1 MSTTS
6 PTSKADGKAKTKEQS
21 KKKTFEPRILA
32 MCCNWCSYAGADLAG
47 TSRMTMP
54 PNLRV
59 IRVNCTGRIDPLF
72 ILQALEAGA
81 DAVLISGCH
90 EGDCHYVT
98 GNVFSKKRF
107 MFFKKILEQFGLGDR
122 VDFVHVSAAEGNK
135 WAAIT
140 TEFVERIKKLGPTP
154 VKNVTD
160 LTDISIDDDH
170 SRKGRIHEIIV
181 SLSNRLGYE
190 PKKPLHFDPEEVVE
204 GYGFPKRDPDKC
216 IGCYACYNVCPEDA
230 IKIEDVQ
237 NKRRYGTLH
246 AQCLVCKECEKVC
259 PQEAIEI
266 APGFELLSF
275 LLNEPL
281 WEFDI
286 PMQKCSECG
295 DYFNPKPF
303 CEHLEKKISEKKAE
317 EALEELNLPFKPY
330 TTCSAC
336 KRKKLAQAVAEVAH
350 PALKRMK

>member
-1 MSTTS
+1 MSTAT
-6 PTSKADGKAKTKEQS
+6 PKSKVTQKSTAQKGKKS
-21 KKKTFEPRILA
+21 FEPRILA

-81 DAVLISGCH
+81 DGVLISGCH

-98 GNVFSKKRF
+98 GNIFSKKRF
-107 MFFKKILEQFGLGDR
+107 LFFKKILDQFGLGDR
-122 VDFVHVSAAEGNK
+122 VDFVHVSAAEGGK

-140 TEFVERIKKLGPTP
+140 TEFVARIKKLGPTP
-154 VKNVTD
+154 VKNITN
-160 LTDISIDDDH
+160 LTDISIDDDE
-170 SRKGRIHEIIV
+170 SRKGRIHEILV

-190 PKKPLHFDPEEVVE
+190 PKKPLLFDSDEVAE

-216 IGCYACYNVCPEDA
+216 IGCYACYNICPEKA

-259 PQEAIEI
+259 PQEAIKI
-266 APGFELLSF
+266 TPGFELLSF

-295 DYFNPKPF
+295 EYFNPQPF
-303 CEHLEKKISEKKAE
+303 CEDLKKRISVKKAE
-317 EALEELNLPFKPY
+317 GSLEELGLPFKPY
-330 TTCSAC
+330 MTCSSC
-336 KRKKLAQAVAEVAH
+336 KRKKLAQIVAEVAH
-350 PALKRMK
+350 PALKQKK